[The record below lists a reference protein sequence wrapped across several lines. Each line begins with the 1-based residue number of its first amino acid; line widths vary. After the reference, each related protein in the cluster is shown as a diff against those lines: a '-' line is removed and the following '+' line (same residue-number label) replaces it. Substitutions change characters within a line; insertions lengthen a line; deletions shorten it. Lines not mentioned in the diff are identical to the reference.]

1 MERRLQ
7 SVEMWVY
14 RRMLRISWTD
24 HMSNEEVLA
33 KMGTRRKLVETI
45 RTRQLQFLG
54 HVLRREELKDM
65 AITGQSEAK

>member
-1 MERRLQ
+1 
-7 SVEMWVY
+7 
-14 RRMLRISWTD
+14 
-24 HMSNEEVLA
+24 MSNEEVLA